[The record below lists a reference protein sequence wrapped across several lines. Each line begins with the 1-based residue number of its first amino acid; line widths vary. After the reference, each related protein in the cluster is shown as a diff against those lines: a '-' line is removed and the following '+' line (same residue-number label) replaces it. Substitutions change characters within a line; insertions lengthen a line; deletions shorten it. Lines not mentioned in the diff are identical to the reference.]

1 MLKEL
6 TIIELDTYLRLCEHN
21 MEFLATKRRI
31 NPGDKSINSDYNYTM
46 SLRNKIYDEINSRL
60 KDLSNKNES
69 IKEIV

>member
-6 TIIELDTYLRLCEHN
+6 TVIELDTYLRLCEHN

-31 NPGDKSINSDYNYTM
+31 NPGNKSINGDYNYNM